1 MNSLQTN
8 DDLAQALIKAE
19 TEEELQKVTALFNLN
34 LKKKA
39 IIRAS
44 KLSELQDSIT
54 SEMSNR
60 VDTRSAEF
68 SNKDL
73 LDYMKVIQD
82 IIGKSDMNPEMPST
96 LLLMQEN
103 HIHADENSSP
113 MLSKESKDKI
123 RMALEELLSQKEVA
137 QDVEEEL

>member
-96 LLLMQEN
+96 LLLMQV
-103 HIHADENSSP
+103 AV
-113 MLSKESKDKI
+113 SKRGCPGCRRRTLMTI
-123 RMALEELLSQKEVA
+123 ITQLLRSIKKCI
-137 QDVEEEL
+137 LT